1 MTYGVL
7 VNTFK
12 LKDKICLII
21 GASSGLGRE
30 ACKYLDSLGAQVI
43 AVARRE
49 DKLKE
54 LQKECSNLNYKVFDF
69 SIQENVKFLVDEI
82 VQEYGKVNAMAY
94 FSGIACVTPLRM
106 IDVNKAK
113 EVFDINF
120 FGCLELLKCLYD
132 KRKSDQLSVVLIS
145 AASLRVSLS
154 SMSIYDGS
162 KGALNS
168 LAVSLVKDFAK
179 FGYRINSILPA
190 HIDTEM
196 TEKVISIRSKDYE
209 HELTNYYPLGTGK
222 ESDIAHLCA
231 FLLSP
236 LSAWISGQ
244 SIVAD
249 GGRSAF

>member
-1 MTYGVL
+1 MDKD
-7 VNTFK
+7 FS

-21 GASSGLGRE
+21 GASSGLGRKT
-30 ACKYLDSLGAQVI
+30 CQILDSYGSKVI

-49 DKLKE
+49 DRLKKLKH
-54 LQKECSNLNYKVFDF
+54 ECKNLDYKVYDL
-69 SIQENVKFLVDEI
+69 SVQIGIKDLIDEI
-82 VQEYGKVNAMAY
+82 VTQYGKINAMAY
-94 FSGIACVTPLRM
+94 FAGVSCIKPLRM
-106 IDVNKAK
+106 VDIEEAKKVFDVN
-113 EVFDINF
+113 F
-120 FGCLELLKCLYD
+120 FSCLELLKCLYD
-132 KRKSDQLSVVLIS
+132 KRKSENLSVVLIS
-145 AASLRVSLS
+145 AASLKLSMS
-154 SMSIYDGS
+154 SMSIYDSS

-209 HELTNYYPLGTGK
+209 HELINFYPLGLGR
-222 ESDIAHLCA
+222 EIDIANLCT

-236 LSAWISGQ
+236 FSAWITGQ

-249 GGRSAF
+249 GGRSIF